1 MNITL
6 DKHTVSKNSRPLL
19 IAEISC
25 NHCGSLKL
33 AKKIIKEAKL
43 QGADFVK
50 FQTYQ
55 PENMTLKSENKIF
68 KINKGLWKGKKLW
81 DLYDKAQTPF
91 SWQKEL
97 FQYAKKIKISAFSTP
112 YDENAVDLL
121 EKLNCPIYKVASF
134 ELTDLPLI
142 KRISETKKPVIISTG
157 MGTLK
162 EIEDAIKILKGK
174 NEFIILYCVTNY
186 PASFKDFNLYNIKI
200 LQKKFGCHVGLSDHS
215 NDKSI
220 ASLSVGMGAKVF
232 EKHVALKNQPKSY
245 DYDFSLKGKEIGDF
259 VKTINEAWKTIQKG
273 KYKVSS
279 SQNLMKKY
287 RRSIF
292 ITKDV
297 LKNQKITK
305 ENIKILRP
313 NGNGLQPKHFYK
325 ILGKKFSSNYRSGT
339 PLLKAYIKN

>member
-6 DKHTVSKNSRPLL
+6 DKHSISKNSRPLL

-25 NHCGSLKL
+25 NHCGNLKL

-68 KINKGLWKGKKLW
+68 KIDKGLWKGKKLW
-81 DLYDKAQTPF
+81 DLYDKAKTPF

-142 KRISETKKPVIISTG
+142 KKISETKKPVIISTG
-157 MGTLK
+157 MGTLN

-174 NEFIILYCVTNY
+174 NKFIILYCVTNY
-186 PASFKDFNLYNIKI
+186 PASFEDFNLYNIKI
-200 LQKKFGCHVGLSDHS
+200 LQKKFGCYVGLSDHS

-232 EKHVALKNQPKSY
+232 EKHVALKNQPKSF

-297 LKNQKITK
+297 LKNQRITK

-325 ILGKKFSSNYRSGT
+325 ILGKKFKSNYRSGT
-339 PLLKAYIKN
+339 PLLKAHIKN